1 MQNNIPTVYIS
12 QIYCCILKSTN
23 LSTILQ
29 FCTKNM
35 KKLKTRGH
43 SETAYLRPLL
53 GSETQPWNFLR
64 NPLCNS
70 YLSIKDFRPPRIA
83 IKR

>member
-1 MQNNIPTVYIS
+1 MSYCVYHF
-12 QIYCCILKSTN
+12 CCYHLADIMSRAVLLYGDQALLDKYNERVAEKLNTKS
-23 LSTILQ
+23 SV
-29 FCTKNM
+29 
-35 KKLKTRGH
+35 TRGH

-70 YLSIKDFRPPRIA
+70 
-83 IKR
+83 